1 MGWCRRNGSRR
12 ACWRTGSSQSVKPGK
27 LRVRFAEPALV
38 AAVRRLM
45 AELDQAGNHETLHTP
60 SEPASKKR
68 QGSKSRE
75 LGTRW
80 QRVLWRVSFQMAAR
94 SRNSTSDNHCA
105 ISR

>member
-38 AAVRRLM
+38 AAVRRLTD
-45 AELDQAGNHETLHTP
+45 ELDQAGNHETLHTP

-68 QGSKSRE
+68 QGTKSQE
-75 LGTRW
+75 FAHAL
-80 QRVLWRVSFQMAAR
+80 AAR
-94 SRNSTSDNHCA
+94 AMESLISNGCA
-105 ISR
+105 WQKQHIRQPLRD

>member
-38 AAVRRLM
+38 AAVRRLT

-68 QGSKSRE
+68 QGTKSWE
-75 LGTRW
+75 IGHAL
-80 QRVLWRVSFQMAAR
+80 AAR
-94 SRNSTSDNHCA
+94 AMESLISNGCA
-105 ISR
+105 WQKQHIRQPLRD